1 LLEIIQNHEVQ
12 GSISRENVVHLKAEA
27 FISEL
32 WYILSYAVRVYVHL
46 SLQPE
51 FMVRRSSDGVRRQDR
66 VQIWVLPTELTG
78 DEDMEMNLSE

>member
-1 LLEIIQNHEVQ
+1 VTF
-12 GSISRENVVHLKAEA
+12 KAEA

-51 FMVRRSSDGVRRQDR
+51 FRVQRIAQMVVRRQAQ
-66 VQIWVLPTELTG
+66 VQIRVLPAELTG
-78 DEDMEMNLSE
+78 DKGMEINLTEW